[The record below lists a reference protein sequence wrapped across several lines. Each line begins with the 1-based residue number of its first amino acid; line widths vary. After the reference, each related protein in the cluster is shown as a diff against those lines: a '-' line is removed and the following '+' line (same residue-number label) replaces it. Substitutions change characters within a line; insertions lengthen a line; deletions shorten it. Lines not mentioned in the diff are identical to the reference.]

1 MSNSA
6 QSCKTCRFLN
16 IALTE
21 TGRRVVR
28 SDRRYCCLVE
38 VPDAALPDCITGCRD
53 FSRDQTRKWMQGR
66 DGATCPFWAK
76 FEKAKGE

>member
-6 QSCKTCRFLN
+6 QSCKTCRFLSVPP
-16 IALTE
+16 TE

-28 SDRRYCCLVE
+28 KDGSYRCLVE
-38 VPDAALPDCITGCRD
+38 VPKSTLPECITVHWTFPAKMPRAY
-53 FSRDQTRKWMQGR
+53 MQGS